1 MEGFFGIGIPEILLI
16 LVLAL
21 IILGPQDMV
30 STARKLG
37 RWVYRAYH
45 SPLWRQIMSTSA
57 ELRELPTKFVREAG
71 LEDTIDDLKKTSSD
85 VKAELKG
92 VSSDVTAELSQA
104 RQEAG
109 DESAGRRR
117 PGRRRKCRRPRST
130 IRPQAAA
137 QPAPAPTP
145 NGADHPSA
153 PPPEAAP
160 SSSEPYHPTPPPPTP
175 PDEFSI

>member
-45 SPLWRQIMSTSA
+45 SPIWRQIMSTSA
-57 ELRELPTKFVREAG
+57 ELRDLPTKFVREAG
-71 LEDTIDDLKKTSSD
+71 LEDTIDDLKKTNAE
-85 VKAELKG
+85 VKAELKE
-92 VSSDVTAELSQA
+92 VSSGVTAELSQA
-104 RQEAG
+104 RQEA
-109 DESAGRRR
+109 SAEVQAAAGQA
-117 PGRRRKCRRPRST
+117 SAEVQEAAAT
-130 IRPQAAA
+130 IRPPAIPPT
-137 QPAPAPTP
+137 PAPSP
-145 NGADHPSA
+145 NGADHPPA
-153 PPPEAAP
+153 D
-160 SSSEPYHPTPPPPTP
+160 P